1 MKYYNCASDEFY
13 RQVTKDKK
21 LAKAVLCVM
30 SAGVLAFCALAK
42 RKG

>member
-13 RQVTKDKK
+13 RQTAKGKK
-21 LAKAVLCVM
+21 IVKAMLGIMYV
-30 SAGVLAFCALAK
+30 GVLAFCALAK